1 MTTSGQEIWSIKVDK
16 SGIVKMAGE
25 IDYTVTPKIRA
36 GLLAYIEKTQG
47 TLILDL
53 SQLTY
58 LDSSGLAVFIEARR
72 HLVDKGRT
80 LQIVSVTPEVKKIFQ
95 LTQVDK
101 LFGL

>member
-1 MTTSGQEIWSIKVDK
+1 MAQDQKDIWSIKVDK
-16 SGIVKMAGE
+16 AGVIKMAGE

-36 GLLAYIEKTQG
+36 GLLNYIEKTQG
-47 TLILDL
+47 TLQMDL
-53 SQLTY
+53 SNLKY

-72 HLVDKGRT
+72 HLVDKGRAMK
-80 LQIVSVTPEVKKIFQ
+80 IIAVTPEVEKMFK

>member
-1 MTTSGQEIWSIKVDK
+1 MPAQEMWTIKVDK
-16 SGIVKMAGE
+16 SGVIKMTGE

-36 GLLAYIEKTQG
+36 GLINYIEKTQG
-47 TLILDL
+47 VLVLDL
-53 SQLTY
+53 SQLNY

-72 HLVDKGRT
+72 HLVDKGRS

>member
-1 MTTSGQEIWSIKVDK
+1 MTMPAQEMWTIKVDK
-16 SGIVKMAGE
+16 SGVIKMTGE

-36 GLLAYIEKTQG
+36 GLINYIEKTQG
-47 TLILDL
+47 VLVLDL
-53 SQLTY
+53 SQLNY

-72 HLVDKGRT
+72 HLVDKGRS